1 MVKLMQSIVRSLAKK
16 ILHRYAPTII
26 GVTGSVGKT
35 TTKEMIVAV
44 LSARMRVRGTIKSY
58 NNELG
63 LPLSIIGASTPGRS
77 LLGWIRTI
85 ARAYRISW
93 SHDPTFP
100 QVLVLEM
107 GADHPGDIS
116 HLMAIAPPT
125 IGVLT
130 AVAPAHLAFYASVEA
145 IADEKSTLIKALPR
159 HGVAVLNTD
168 DDRVWASRTLTDAP
182 AIGVGF
188 GENAAVR
195 AVHVED
201 FLNTNAESSMLGG
214 IRGTL
219 VADGKQQPFIIPHV
233 LGKPQVRALLSAAAI
248 GLYYGMSLEDIIE
261 SVKKYIPPPGRMRLL
276 PGIKKTII
284 IDDSYNASP
293 VSMKSALETLTRVVE
308 DEHVVRYAVLGDMRE
323 LGNSSPAYHAE
334 IGQLVPRAADVLI
347 TVGVETL
354 ALGTAAVA
362 AGLPKDAWIQAK
374 DATEA
379 GKILQ
384 DRIQSGDVILF
395 KGSQNTIRLERAIK
409 EIMAEPLRAKELLV
423 RQSAE
428 WDS

>member
-1 MVKLMQSIVRSLAKK
+1 MQLIIRSLAKK
-16 ILHRYAPTII
+16 ILARYKPTIV

-44 LSARMRVRGTIKSY
+44 LSTRMRIRGTIKSY

-63 LPLSIIGASTPGRS
+63 LPLSIIGVSTPGRS
-77 LLGWIRTI
+77 IFGWARVVLL
-85 ARAYRISW
+85 ALRISW

-107 GADHPGDIS
+107 GADHSGDIKR
-116 HLMAIAPPT
+116 LVALAPPT
-125 IGVLT
+125 VGVLT
-130 AVAPAHLAFYASVEA
+130 AITPAHLAYYDSVQA
-145 IADEKSTLIKALPR
+145 IANEKRSLIQALPEN
-159 HGVAVLNTD
+159 GVAVLNSD
-168 DDRVWASRTLTDAP
+168 DDLVWSSRNLTSAP

-195 AVHVED
+195 AVNVEE
-201 FLNTNAESSMLGG
+201 FLSPDPASGVLGG
-214 IRGTL
+214 IRGVL
-219 VADGKQQPFIIPHV
+219 VVDGNQKPFTIPHV
-233 LGKPQVRALLSAAAI
+233 LGKPQVRALLSAAAV
-248 GLYYGMSLEDIIE
+248 GLYYGMSLGDIVE
-261 SVKKYIPPPGRMRLL
+261 SARRYVPPPGRMRLL
-276 PGIKKTII
+276 AGIKKTII

-293 VSMKSALETLTRVVE
+293 ASMKSALETLGRVAKG
-308 DEHVVRYAVLGDMRE
+308 EHMVRYAVLGDMRE
-323 LGNSSPAYHAE
+323 LGNSAQDYHKE
-334 IGQLVPRAADVLI
+334 IGAIVPSVADILI

-354 ALGTAAVA
+354 VLGNAALA
-362 AGLPKDAWIQAK
+362 AGLPKDKWIQAK
-374 DATEA
+374 DAINA

-384 DRIQSGDVILF
+384 DKIQPGDVILF

-428 WDS
+428 WGS

>member
-1 MVKLMQSIVRSLAKK
+1 
-16 ILHRYAPTII
+16 
-26 GVTGSVGKT
+26 
-35 TTKEMIVAV
+35 
-44 LSARMRVRGTIKSY
+44 
-58 NNELG
+58 
-63 LPLSIIGASTPGRS
+63 
-77 LLGWIRTI
+77 
-85 ARAYRISW
+85 
-93 SHDPTFP
+93 
-100 QVLVLEM
+100 
-107 GADHPGDIS
+107 
-116 HLMAIAPPT
+116 
-125 IGVLT
+125 
-130 AVAPAHLAFYASVEA
+130 VEA

-168 DDRVWASRTLTDAP
+168 DDRVWASRTYTNAP

-195 AVHVED
+195 AVNVED
-201 FLNTNAESSMLGG
+201 FLNTDSESSMLGG

-233 LGKPQVRALLSAAAI
+233 LGKPQVRALLSAAAV

-261 SVKKYIPPPGRMRLL
+261 SAKKYIPPPGRMRLL

-323 LGNSSPAYHAE
+323 LGNSSPAYHTE

-354 ALGTAAVA
+354 ALGNAAIA

-409 EIMAEPLRAKELLV
+409 EIMAEPLRAQELLV
-423 RQSAE
+423 RQSSE